1 MKKFDIISVF
11 PEFFSSP
18 LSCGILRIAQERGI
32 IEINITNPRDFTQDG
47 TVDDYQFGGGAGMVM
62 KPEPMTGAI
71 SHVMTRKS
79 CLINLTPQGQR
90 LNQNVLSELINDEH
104 IIIICGRYKG
114 IDERV
119 NEIFKPLE
127 ISVGDYVLSGGEIA
141 ALILIESITRLLPGA
156 LGNRDSADSD
166 SFHDNLLEAPLYTRP
181 HTYKKLRVPQI
192 LRSGNHN
199 LIAQWRRRNSLEKTL
214 TKRPDLLPLGTYL
227 KKDFEILLEVLDE
240 KNT

>member
-1 MKKFDIISVF
+1 MKFDIISVF
-11 PEFFSSP
+11 PAFFSSP
-18 LSCGILRIAQERGI
+18 LSCGTLRIAQERGI
-32 IEINITNPRDFTQDG
+32 IKINITNPRDFTKDG
-47 TVDDYQFGGGAGMVM
+47 TVDDYQFGGGAGMVI
-62 KPEPMTGAI
+62 KPEPMTRAI
-71 SHVMTRKS
+71 SHVMTKDS
-79 CLINLTPQGQR
+79 CLIKLTPQGQR
-90 LNQNVLSELINDEH
+90 LNQTVVSELTKNDH
-104 IIIICGRYKG
+104 IILICGRYKG

-119 NEIFKPLE
+119 KHIYKPLE

-166 SFHDNLLEAPLYTRP
+166 SFHDNLLEAALYTRP

-214 TKRPDLLPLGTYL
+214 TRRPDLLPLGMYS
-227 KKDFEILLEVLDE
+227 KRDFEILLEVLDE
-240 KNT
+240 KNS

>member
-1 MKKFDIISVF
+1 MKFDIISIF
-11 PEFFSSP
+11 PEFFLSP
-18 LSCGILRIAQERGI
+18 LSCGILRIAQERSI

-62 KPEPMTGAI
+62 KPEPLTSAI
-71 SHVMTRKS
+71 SHVMTKKS
-79 CLINLTPQGQR
+79 CLINLTPKGQR
-90 LNQNVLSELINDEH
+90 LNQSILVELAKNEH
-104 IIIICGRYKG
+104 IIMICGRYKG

-119 NEIFKPLE
+119 NYIFKPLE

-141 ALILIESITRLLPGA
+141 ALTVIESITRLLPGA

-166 SFHDNLLEAPLYTRP
+166 SFHDNLLESPLYTRP

-192 LRSGNHN
+192 LRNGNHN

-214 TKRPDLLPLGTYL
+214 TQRPDLLPLGTYS
-227 KKDFEILLEVLDE
+227 KRDFEILLGVLDE
-240 KNT
+240 KNS